1 MKARSAA
8 KVLTTLAVSVA
19 ALTGPL
25 APAASATDVYGIA
38 NGCYAL
44 KESYSGKYVV
54 RAGNNYTATAATAA
68 AATPFRLQATALGRY
83 LLYGPGGAMPA
94 VSLLGQV
101 QAATKP
107 GPTADWRFE
116 YVSKTLR
123 LVNVSNGNGLSV
135 NAAGQLIHGAGAPVR
150 WNVVPAQG
158 CATFPEIQVNVTG
171 TPLKGATPTSP
182 VRGFFDDHIH
192 LGAYE
197 FLGGR
202 FHCGRPWSPYGVT
215 AALRGL
221 RRPLPQRRGRGV
233 RELPLRRQP
242 GGNPLDR
249 GMAQLR
255 RLAARRV
262 TDA

>member
-8 KVLTTLAVSVA
+8 KALTTLAVSVA

-25 APAASATDVYGIA
+25 APAASATDIYGIA

-101 QAATKP
+101 QATTKP

-123 LVNVSNGNGLSV
+123 LVNVSNGARAGRERRRPAHPRSERAGPVERGARAGLRHLPRDSGERDGHPAEGRDPHV
-135 NAAGQLIHGAGAPVR
+135 AGPRLLRRPHPPRGVRVPRRALPLRPPLEPLRRDRGA
-150 WNVVPAQG
+150 
-158 CATFPEIQVNVTG
+158 
-171 TPLKGATPTSP
+171 
-182 VRGFFDDHIH
+182 
-192 LGAYE
+192 
-197 FLGGR
+197 
-202 FHCGRPWSPYGVT
+202 
-215 AALRGL
+215 RGL

-262 TDA
+262 ADP